1 MLYLKLVDKDLPE
14 VFYIFFKFQK
24 FGLVWLQKKYL
35 MVKSI
40 HLKKVSYGHSRLYFF
55 D

>member
-14 VFYIFFKFQK
+14 VFYIFLSFKSLGWYDYKKVSYGQK
-24 FGLVWLQKKYL
+24 YT
-35 MVKSI
+35 
-40 HLKKVSYGHSRLYFF
+40 LKKVSYGHSRLYFF